1 MTKKRRFMI
10 GGVLVGALIAGAIV
24 ALRASAEPEH
34 PDPATAVLEKA
45 VGFVGTDD
53 FNRLS
58 PARRTEYCL
67 AVAERLRERSFSQL
81 LAMVAARNT
90 DHRRVAQNVKK
101 SGGQDEIEAAVL
113 RVMMDKFYEEPPER
127 RKLYLWGLV
136 KMQQSGAA
144 GKEGVGLPSPK
155 QLQGDITRVLTR
167 QPPQTVAKM
176 GQFIQDLQI
185 QRRSM
190 GVADP
195 Y

>member
-1 MTKKRRFMI
+1 MTNMRRVMF
-10 GGVLVGALIAGAIV
+10 GGVLLAVLAGGV
-24 ALRASAEPEH
+24 VVWRAVAEPPH
-34 PDPATAVLEKA
+34 PDPATTALDQAVA
-45 VGFVGTDD
+45 FVGTDD

-58 PARRTEYCL
+58 AARRTDYCL
-67 AVAERLRERSFSQL
+67 AVAERLRERSFPQL
-81 LAMVAARNT
+81 LSMVAARNT
-90 DHRRVAQNVKK
+90 DYKRVADNVHL
-101 SGGQDEIEAAVL
+101 SGGREDIEAAVI

-136 KMQQSGAA
+136 RLQQSGAA
-144 GKEGVGLPSPK
+144 GREGVGLPSPK
-155 QLQGDITRVLTR
+155 QLHRDMTRVVTR

-176 GQFIQDLQI
+176 GQFVQDLQT